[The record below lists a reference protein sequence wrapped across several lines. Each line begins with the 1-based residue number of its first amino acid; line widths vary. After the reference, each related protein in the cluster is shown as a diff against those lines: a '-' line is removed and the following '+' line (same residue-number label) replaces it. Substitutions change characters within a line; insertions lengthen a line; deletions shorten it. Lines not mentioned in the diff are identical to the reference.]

1 MLDKIKKNYFIL
13 IITFLFIY
21 FFFNLLG
28 GDRGLISYLKK
39 KEIYEDLK
47 IKQTDL
53 NFKIQELEH
62 KNSLLTKDIDLDFI
76 EVLIRDKFLFGK
88 DGETTYITVSY
99 THLTLPTNREV

>member
-1 MLDKIKKNYFIL
+1 MFDKIKKNYFIL

-39 KEIYEDLK
+39 KDIYKEIK

-53 NFKIQELEH
+53 KFKIQELEH
-62 KNSLLTKDIDLDFI
+62 KNSLLTENIDLDFI
-76 EVLIRDKFLFGK
+76 EILIRDKFLFGK
-88 DGETTYITVSY
+88 DGETTYIIK
-99 THLTLPTNREV
+99 NNGQN

>member
-1 MLDKIKKNYFIL
+1 MLSKIKKNYFIL

-39 KEIYEDLK
+39 KDIYKELK

-53 NFKIQELEH
+53 KFKIQELEH
-62 KNSLLTKDIDLDFI
+62 KNSLLTENIDLDFI
-76 EVLIRDKFLFGK
+76 EILIRDKFLFGK
-88 DGETTYITVSY
+88 EGETTYIIK
-99 THLTLPTNREV
+99 HNGKN

>member
-1 MLDKIKKNYFIL
+1 MLSKIKKNYFIL

-39 KEIYEDLK
+39 KDIYKELK

-53 NFKIQELEH
+53 KLKIQELEH
-62 KNSLLTKDIDLDFI
+62 KNSLLTENIDLDFI
-76 EVLIRDKFLFGK
+76 EILIRDKFLFGK
-88 DGETTYITVSY
+88 EGETTYIIEQ
-99 THLTLPTNREV
+99 NGKN

>member
-1 MLDKIKKNYFIL
+1 MFEKIKKNYFNL

-39 KEIYEDLK
+39 KEIYEELK

-88 DGETTYITVSY
+88 DGETTYI
-99 THLTLPTNREV
+99 LIDDGQN

>member
-28 GDRGLISYLKK
+28 GDRGLISYIKK

-47 IKQTDL
+47 IKQNDL
-53 NFKIQELEH
+53 QIKIQDLEH
-62 KNSLLTKDIDLDFI
+62 KNSLLTENIDLDFI
-76 EVLIRDKFLFGK
+76 EILIRDKFLFGK
-88 DGETTYITVSY
+88 EGETTYIIKQDGQ
-99 THLTLPTNREV
+99 N

>member
-1 MLDKIKKNYFIL
+1 MFEKIKKNYFFL

-39 KEIYEDLK
+39 RDIYEELK

-53 NFKIQELEH
+53 NFKIQELDY

-88 DGETTYITVSY
+88 DGETTYIIKDDGQ
-99 THLTLPTNREV
+99 N

>member
-28 GDRGLISYLKK
+28 GDRGLISYIEK

-47 IKQTDL
+47 IKQNDL
-53 NFKIQELEH
+53 RIKIQDLEH
-62 KNSLLTKDIDLDFI
+62 KNSLLTENIDLDFI
-76 EVLIRDKFLFGK
+76 EILIRDKFLFGK
-88 DGETTYITVSY
+88 EGETTYIMKQ
-99 THLTLPTNREV
+99 NGKN